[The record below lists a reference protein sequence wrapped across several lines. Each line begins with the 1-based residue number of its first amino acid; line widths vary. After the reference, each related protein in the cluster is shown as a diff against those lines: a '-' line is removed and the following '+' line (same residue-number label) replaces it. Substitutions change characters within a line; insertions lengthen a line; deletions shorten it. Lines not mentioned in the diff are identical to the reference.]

1 MDLKYDTNEHIYK
14 TDVQNRLVAAKGKG
28 AGGGMNWE
36 FGIGI
41 NTLLYVVVHVLH
53 VLLIQ
58 VTTWRNRQEIML
70 SEKS

>member
-1 MDLKYDTNEHIYK
+1 MVIGRK
-14 TDVQNRLVAAKGKG
+14 
-28 AGGGMNWE
+28 GGGMNWE

-41 NTLLYVVVHVLH
+41 NTLVYVVVHVLH